1 MPDMRCL
8 IKRVTVI
15 DPASSLHRKTVDL
28 LVENGILRFSGPAAT
43 TQADQVIEEEGLM
56 VSPGWMDVGAYVGD
70 PGMEHREDL
79 HSLREAAAAGGFSS
93 VAIWPNTLPPIES
106 KADVHY
112 VLRQNAGKAVEV
124 LPIGALSA
132 KCEGKT
138 LTEMIDMHT
147 AGAIAFSDGLA
158 PLQDGGLFLRALQY
172 AKLFDGLV
180 LNAPL
185 DLNVAAGGQMHEGVM
200 STSLG
205 LRGLPSLAEELMVH
219 RDLEI
224 LAYAGGRLHLHG
236 ISAAGS
242 IEQIRAAKNKGL
254 RVTAS
259 VPVLNLV
266 FTDEVLHQFDSNFK
280 VQPPLREESDRQAL
294 LRALADGTIDF
305 IYANHVPL
313 DTEAKDLEFPYAEFG
328 AIGLETAF
336 ALCRTYLADALPLD
350 HLVRLFSINPRKVL
364 GLDPTVIEDGAPA
377 NLSLFFPDKEWLYD
391 ERSIHSQ
398 SRNSPLIGQTLR
410 GKPLGV
416 VRGNQIRML
425 FQ

>member
-1 MPDMRCL
+1 MPNMRCL
-8 IKRVTVI
+8 IKQVTVV

-28 LVENGILRFSGPAAT
+28 LVQDGVLHQAGPAEAR
-43 TQADQVIEEEGLM
+43 QADRVVEEEGLM
-56 VSPGWMDVGAYVGD
+56 VSPGWLDVGAYVGD

-79 HSLREAAAAGGFSS
+79 HSLREAAAAGGFST

-124 LPIGALSA
+124 LPIAALSA

-138 LTEMIDMHT
+138 LTEMIDVHT
-147 AGAIAFSDGLA
+147 AGAIAFSDGLS

-172 AKLFDGLV
+172 ATLFDGLI

-224 LAYAGGRLHLHG
+224 LAYTNGRLHLHG

-242 IEQIRAAKNKGL
+242 VEQIRAAKKQGL

-266 FTDEVLHQFDSNFK
+266 FTDEALHQFDSNFK

-294 LRALADGTIDF
+294 LKALADGTIDF
-305 IYANHVPL
+305 IYSNHAPL

-328 AIGLETAF
+328 AIGLETTF

-350 HLVRLFSINPRKVL
+350 QLIAWLSIHPRRVL
-364 GLDPTVIEDGAPA
+364 GLEQAVIEEGAPA
-377 NLSLFFPDKEWLYD
+377 NLTLFHPEKEWVYD
-391 ERSIHSQ
+391 ERSIRSK
-398 SRNSPLIGQTLR
+398 SRNSPLLGQKLK
-410 GKPLGV
+410 GKPFGV
-416 VRGNQIRML
+416 VRGGQVWLNLM
-425 FQ
+425 

>member
-28 LVENGILRFSGPAAT
+28 SVENGILHLAGPDAAK
-43 TQADQVIEEEGLM
+43 QAEQVIEEEGLM
-56 VSPGWMDVGAYVGD
+56 VSPGWLDAGAYVGD

-79 HSLREAAAAGGFSS
+79 QSLREAAAAGGFST
-93 VAIWPNTLPPIES
+93 VAIWPNSIPPIDS

-158 PLQDGGLFLRALQY
+158 PMQDGGLFLRALQY
-172 AKLFDGLV
+172 VKLFDGLI

-219 RDLEI
+219 RDLEL
-224 LAYAGGRLHLHG
+224 LAYAEGRLHLHG
-236 ISAAGS
+236 ISTAGS
-242 IEQIRAAKNKGL
+242 AEQIRAAKKQGL

-259 VPVLNLV
+259 VPVLNLI
-266 FTDEVLHQFDSNFK
+266 FTDEALHQFDSNFK
-280 VQPPLREESDRQAL
+280 VQPPLREEADRQAL
-294 LRALADGTIDF
+294 LRAVADGTIDF
-305 IYANHVPL
+305 IYSNHVPL

-336 ALCRTYLADALPLD
+336 ALCRTYLADTLSLEQ
-350 HLVRLFSINPRKVL
+350 LIGLLSINPRKVL
-364 GLDPTVIEDGAPA
+364 GLESVAIEDGAPA
-377 NLSLFFPDKEWLYD
+377 NLTLFHPDKEWVYD
-391 ERSIHSQ
+391 ERSIRSK
-398 SRNSPLIGQTLR
+398 SRNSPLLGQSLR
-410 GKPLGV
+410 GMPMGV
-416 VRGNQIRML
+416 VRGGQIRT
-425 FQ
+425 FFK